1 MKYVVYNSSLAL
13 IMMMM
18 LRLLFIVN
26 DVYYI

>member
-1 MKYVVYNSSLAL
+1 MKYVVYNSNLAL